1 VGGGVGEL
9 LGDPHQ
15 GGGVVAD
22 DAADRPHLRIGQ
34 LTGRERG
41 GDHRQLAQRPGD
53 AEVFVGGADVHADLP
68 RHPVRTGC
76 DPVTRRPQLPRVEL
90 GQVLQKPA
98 LGGGDVTGDPE

>member
-1 VGGGVGEL
+1 VGGVVGEL

-22 DAADRPHLRIGQ
+22 DAADGPHRGVGQ
-34 LTGRERG
+34 LTGGECL
-41 GDHRQLAQRPGD
+41 GDQWELAQGAGG

-76 DPVTRRPQLPRVEL
+76 DPVARRPQLPRVEL
-90 GQVLQKPA
+90 GRVLQEPA
-98 LGGGDVTGDPE
+98 LGCGDVTGDPE